1 MQYGKTIRELV
12 KQLYHI
18 CLSLAI
24 VCSALEELENGQI
37 MYDVDNETD
46 FVLDMVARLTCNRG
60 FSLNGND
67 TRACMDDD
75 QADTIGVW
83 SEEMPSCQG
92 GFI

>member
-1 MQYGKTIRELV
+1 
-12 KQLYHI
+12 
-18 CLSLAI
+18 
-24 VCSALEELENGQI
+24 

-46 FVLDMVARLTCNRG
+46 FALDMVARLTCNRG

-83 SEEMPSCQG
+83 SGEMPSCQG
-92 GFI
+92 GQCVHVTVHMYYRSSTMQICSPPYTFSLK

>member
-1 MQYGKTIRELV
+1 
-12 KQLYHI
+12 
-18 CLSLAI
+18 
-24 VCSALEELENGQI
+24 

-83 SEEMPSCQG
+83 SGEMPSCQG
-92 GFI
+92 GFIQCIHIAVHIYYRSSTMQIFSLP